1 MNEVKKSTLVVW
13 PAAAGKPIVS
23 KAFVGRWRIT
33 ELEGFDSK
41 YLDLCGQA
49 KIEISEQGIGEFA
62 FGAVQAEI
70 DGRMDEMAVGVFS
83 FSFEGEDEGDLFFG
97 RGYCTI
103 KSERLIGRL
112 YRHFGDTFTFSG
124 HRVRKSGK
132 F

>member
-1 MNEVKKSTLVVW
+1 MTDVKKSTLVVW
-13 PAAAGKPIVS
+13 PGSAGKPIVS
-23 KAFVGRWRIT
+23 KAFEGRWRIT
-33 ELEGFDSK
+33 ELEGFDTE

-49 KIEISEQGIGEFA
+49 KIEIKRQGIGEFA

-97 RGYCTI
+97 RGYCTL
-103 KSERLIGRL
+103 KSERLTGRL

-124 HRVRKSGK
+124 RRMRE
-132 F
+132 